1 MHQKVNDVVL
11 EYKNLDIKRQ
21 KRTLNECEKNIWYIL
36 NLQILGGKT
45 NGETYKKN
53 SGKTD
58 RI

>member
-1 MHQKVNDVVL
+1 MWYWNTKFGHK
-11 EYKNLDIKRQ
+11 